1 VQQYILALSC
11 AIVASVVAED
21 TMTSIEGAITVVSK
35 PDDCEKQVVAGDMVS
50 MHYTGTIDAS
60 SPVGEAGKEF
70 DSSRGRGTPF
80 DFQIGMGQVIKGWD
94 QGVMGMCIGEKRDLV
109 IPAALGYGDSGAG
122 DDIPGGATLH
132 FEVECMGISEG
143 KEPENLFK
151 TIDADESGDL
161 TGEEVNAWFKKEQGM
176 DMPAEL
182 MEKEDKDG
190 DGIIQWE
197 EFSGPKGPAKDEL

>member
-1 VQQYILALSC
+1 MLLLALSPR
-11 AIVASVVAED
+11 
-21 TMTSIEGAITVVSK
+21 SK
-35 PDDCEKQVVAGDMVS
+35 RMPPYHHLCVDADARARPWGVFIIL
-50 MHYTGTIDAS
+50 GTIDAS

-70 DSSRGRGTPF
+70 DSSVGRGTPF

-94 QGVMGMCIGEKRDLV
+94 QGVLGMCIGEKRTLV
-109 IPAALGYGDSGAG
+109 IPAALGYGDAGAG

-132 FEVECMGISEG
+132 FTVECMGISEG

-190 DGIIQWE
+190 DGVIQWE
-197 EFSGPKGPAKDEL
+197 EFSGPKGPARDEL